1 MKVYVKDDR
10 LFISLKLQ
18 KPTLSKSGKT
28 RLVASTHGVRQ
39 SRVEISG
46 KRVRYIAHA
55 FIDNE
60 K

>member
-28 RLVASTHGVRQ
+28 RVVASTHGVRQ
-39 SRVEISG
+39 SRVTISG
-46 KRVRYIAHA
+46 KPVRYVAHA
-55 FIDNE
+55 FIDKE